1 MKDLL
6 IKFLKPYR
14 KQVALAV
21 VLLLAQVMASLYLPN
36 LNANIINNGMA
47 KGDINYIIRTGAFML
62 VVTLI
67 LAACAIS
74 SSYLGSKISMSLG
87 RDMRQAVFYKVES
100 FSQADLDKFGTPSL
114 ITRNTNDVHQ
124 IQMLVILG
132 LNLMVIAPIMCLGG
146 IIMALRQDVVLSS
159 SIIII
164 APLMAVVVWLILI
177 KAIPLF
183 RSIQS
188 KIDRVN
194 QIMREKLMGVRVI
207 RAFVKNNYEARR
219 FDKANR
225 DLTTTTLRV
234 NRIIALA
241 IPSLLIIMNMATI
254 AIIWFGGHR
263 IESGAMAIGNLT
275 AFLTYIMEIMIAVT
289 LAMSMFIMMPRAEA
303 SAERLLEVFNTE
315 PSIKDPSESVTL
327 PPRIEGKVEFSEVD
341 FNYPDA
347 EELVLKDITF
357 TAIPGKTT
365 AIIGSTGCGK
375 STLIALISRFY
386 DVTNGSIKID
396 GIDIRQ
402 ISLKDLRNR
411 IGLVPQ
417 KAFLFSGTI
426 ADNLRYGNEN
436 ATEEELWHAL
446 EIAQA
451 KNFVMDLPDKLYAP
465 VEQGGVNFSGGQR
478 QRLAVARALVKKPEI
493 YLFDDSFS
501 ALDFKTDA
509 QLRLALKKETTH
521 SAVIIVAQRVSTI
534 LDADQIVVL
543 NDDGTIAGIGT
554 HNQLMKTCEIY
565 RDIVHSQ
572 LSNNKKIIYEC

>member
-478 QRLAVARALVKKPEI
+478 QRLAIARALIKKPEI

-554 HNQLMKTCEIY
+554 HNQLMKICEIY